1 VARLDRLGSAKEI
14 AQIGAVIGREFSYEL
29 LRDLTALT
37 ETRLAAALA
46 QLVASELVSR
56 RGVPPMA
63 SYLFKHAL
71 VQEAAYETLLR
82 TERRRLHAR
91 IADLLEP
98 RAELVERQ
106 PELLAQ
112 HYAEAGL
119 VEKAV
124 AYWGKAGQRSA
135 ARSAMAEAAAQFQK
149 GLGQLALLPDS
160 RERKQQELDL
170 QVALAGALLGM
181 KGYAHSEPLEV
192 LNRARDLVVETDA
205 EGTTTHFSV
214 LYGLFLANR
223 AGGMAKPALERARE
237 FLSLAQSRT
246 DTGLLLMG
254 HRLTGVSLI
263 DTGDFPLALSHLERA
278 VALYMPEAH
287 RSLATWFGG
296 DIGVIALAQWARA
309 LWHRGHSDQASKT
322 ADAALRHARRF
333 VHPLTLVHTL
343 LHVVLKLVSSRQAQE
358 ADECAKE
365 LIAISGEHRFAAY
378 FGWGLILQGWALALD
393 GQSRAAVGRI
403 RNALAT
409 TRATGARWGEPLF
422 LGLLAEALA
431 LAGALE
437 EGLGVLAEALAI
449 AEASGAIGND
459 AELHRLR
466 GDLLQRMPSPDWVAI
481 EASFHMSLAV
491 ARTQGTRGLEPRAAA
506 SLARLWRDQGRRDEA
521 RDLLAPVYGWFTEG
535 FDTPD
540 LKQAK
545 ALRDELA

>member
-1 VARLDRLGSAKEI
+1 
-14 AQIGAVIGREFSYEL
+14 
-29 LRDLTALT
+29 
-37 ETRLAAALA
+37 
-46 QLVASELVSR
+46 
-56 RGVPPMA
+56 
-63 SYLFKHAL
+63 
-71 VQEAAYETLLR
+71 
-82 TERRRLHAR
+82 
-91 IADLLEP
+91 
-98 RAELVERQ
+98 
-106 PELLAQ
+106 
-112 HYAEAGL
+112 
-119 VEKAV
+119 
-124 AYWGKAGQRSA
+124 
-135 ARSAMAEAAAQFQK
+135 
-149 GLGQLALLPDS
+149 
-160 RERKQQELDL
+160 
-170 QVALAGALLGM
+170 
-181 KGYAHSEPLEV
+181 
-192 LNRARDLVVETDA
+192 
-205 EGTTTHFSV
+205 
-214 LYGLFLANR
+214 
-223 AGGMAKPALERARE
+223 
-237 FLSLAQSRT
+237 
-246 DTGLLLMG
+246 
-254 HRLTGVSLI
+254 
-263 DTGDFPLALSHLERA
+263 
-278 VALYMPEAH
+278 
-287 RSLATWFGG
+287 
-296 DIGVIALAQWARA
+296 
-309 LWHRGHSDQASKT
+309 
-322 ADAALRHARRF
+322 
-333 VHPLTLVHTL
+333 
-343 LHVVLKLVSSRQAQE
+343 LVSSRQAQE

-481 EASFHMSLAV
+481 EASFHLSLAV